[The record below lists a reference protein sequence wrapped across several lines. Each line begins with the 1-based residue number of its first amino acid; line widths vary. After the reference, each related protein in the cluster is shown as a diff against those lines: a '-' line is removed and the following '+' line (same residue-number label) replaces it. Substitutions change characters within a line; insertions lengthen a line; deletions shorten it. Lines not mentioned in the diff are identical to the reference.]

1 MCDRYTHSTTPLLRV
16 FSEGTY
22 CGKDCHVH
30 SFQNVVTEDGD
41 DVSNKVMRTRGL
53 LLPWKNRLCVFV
65 LGLTVFSKL
74 NWGSRRLTIRKLA
87 DAVDLSAVEFIKAPL
102 VWQEE
107 MTRMEVPGKALV
119 ASEGVEVKEGSEGG
133 TRTTAVVEATKIKTR
148 REGSVDEISVGPAG
162 VPSCRSAFGI
172 S

>member
-1 MCDRYTHSTTPLLRV
+1 MCDRYTHSTIPLLRV

-30 SFQNVVTEDGD
+30 SFQNVVTDEGD

-53 LLPWKNRLCVFV
+53 LLPWKNRLRVFV
-65 LGLTVFSKL
+65 LGPTVFSKL

>member
-1 MCDRYTHSTTPLLRV
+1 MVPLPRV

-22 CGKDCHVH
+22 CSKDCHVH
-30 SFQNVVTEDGD
+30 SFQNVVTEEGD
-41 DVSNKVMRTRGL
+41 DVSNKVTRTRGL
-53 LLPWKNRLCVFV
+53 VLPWKKRLGVFV
-65 LGLTVFSKL
+65 LGPTAVSKL
-74 NWGSRRLTIRKLA
+74 NWGSRRLTAVRKLA
-87 DAVDLSAVEFIKAPL
+87 DAVDLPVVEFIKAPL

-107 MTRMEVPGKALV
+107 LTRMEVPGKALV

-133 TRTTAVVEATKIKTR
+133 TRTTAVEATKIETR
-148 REGSVDEISVGPAG
+148 REGSVDEIRVGPGG